1 MTTVAEAHGLTA
13 TQLDALGL
21 ELESLRAEI
30 AAQLGAEDVAYI
42 RRLIRIQRWAEVGG
56 RASLFL
62 GFLPPF
68 WLAGVAALSLSKI
81 LDNMEIGHN
90 VLHGQYDWTNDPA
103 LSSTVFEWDSSCP
116 AKGWQHY
123 HNYLHHTFTNITD
136 KDRDLG
142 YGVIRISG
150 DAPWTPAN
158 LGNPLYALGLALIFD
173 QGIMLHDVDF
183 GHVRKGK
190 KTWAEAKLSLTNGLR
205 KSGTLAFRDYV
216 MWPAF
221 TGPLFLSTLAAD
233 ALANV
238 IRNVWSFI
246 IIFCGHFP
254 SGVLEFTEE
263 ECEGESKGH
272 WYFRQMLG
280 SGNITGSPLFHIM
293 SGNLSFQI
301 EHHLFPDIPARRY
314 QQIAPQVREI
324 CQRYG
329 VPYNTGR
336 LSKQF
341 GSVIA
346 KICRFALP
354 GRRKPAV
361 AVPPRAPD
369 AASTELM
376 AA

>member
-1 MTTVAEAHGLTA
+1 MTTVAEAHGLTPA
-13 TQLDALGL
+13 QLDALAR
-21 ELESLRAEI
+21 ELTDLRAEV
-30 AAQLGAEDVAYI
+30 ASQLGAVDVAYI
-42 RRLIRIQRWAEVGG
+42 RRLIKIQRWSEVGG

-90 VLHGQYDWTNDPA
+90 VLHGQYDWTKDPA
-103 LSSTVFEWDSSCP
+103 LSSTDFEWDSSCP

-123 HNYLHHTFTNITD
+123 HNYLHHTFTNITE

-142 YGVIRISG
+142 YGVIRIS
-150 DAPWTPAN
+150 AEKPWTPAN

-173 QGIMLHDVDF
+173 HGIMLHDVDI
-183 GHVRKGK
+183 GHVRAGK
-190 KTWAEAKLSLTNGLR
+190 KSWEEAKQSLKNGLR
-205 KSGTLAFRDYV
+205 KSGTLAFRDYI

-221 TGPLFLSTLAAD
+221 TGPLFVSTLLAD

-238 IRNVWSFI
+238 IRNIWAFI

-263 ECEGESKGH
+263 ECENESKGH
-272 WYFRQMLG
+272 WYFRQILG
-280 SGNITGSPLFHIM
+280 SGNIRGSRLFHIM
-293 SGNLSFQI
+293 TGNLSYQI

-329 VPYNTGR
+329 IPYNTGGLTR
-336 LSKQF
+336 QF
-341 GSVIA
+341 GSVIG
-346 KICRFALP
+346 KIFRYALP
-354 GRRKPAV
+354 GRTKPV
-361 AVPPRAPD
+361 APAPSGRPRRDSA
-369 AASTELM
+369 ELM

>member
-1 MTTVAEAHGLTA
+1 MTVAETYGLTA
-13 TQLDALGL
+13 PQLDELARELDAL
-21 ELESLRAEI
+21 RADV
-30 AAQLGAEDVAYI
+30 ASRLGAEDVRYI
-42 RRLIRIQRWAEVGG
+42 RRLIRIQRWSEITG

-68 WLAGVAALSLSKI
+68 WLLGAGALSLSKI

-103 LSSTVFEWDSSCP
+103 LSSTDFEWDSSCP

-142 YGVIRISG
+142 YGVIRIS
-150 DAPWTPAN
+150 AETPWSPGN

-173 QGIMLHDVDF
+173 HGIMLHDVDIAA
-183 GHVRKGK
+183 VREGIKP
-190 KTWAEAKLSLTNGLR
+190 WDEAKPSLVNGLK
-205 KSGTLAFRDYV
+205 KSGKLAFRDYI

-221 TGPLFLSTLAAD
+221 TGPLFLLTLAAN

-238 IRNVWSFI
+238 VRNLWAFI

-254 SGVLEFTEE
+254 TGVLEFTEE

-280 SGNITGSPLFHIM
+280 SGNISGGRLFHIM

-301 EHHLFPDIPARRY
+301 EHHIFPDIPARRY

-324 CQRYG
+324 CARYG
-329 VPYNTGR
+329 IPYNTGR
-336 LSKQF
+336 LSRQF
-341 GSVIA
+341 GSVIW
-346 KICRFALP
+346 KIFRFALP
-354 GRRKPAV
+354 GRKKK
-361 AVPPRAPD
+361 VPIAPSQEPQTEPIQLL
-369 AASTELM
+369 AA
-376 AA
+376 

>member
-1 MTTVAEAHGLTA
+1 MTVAETYGLTA
-13 TQLDALGL
+13 PQLDELAAELDAL
-21 ELESLRAEI
+21 RAQV
-30 AAQLGAEDVAYI
+30 AGQLGSEDVRYI
-42 RRLIRIQRWAEVGG
+42 RRLIRIQRWSEITG

-68 WLAGVAALSLSKI
+68 WLLGAGALSLSKI

-103 LSSTVFEWDSSCP
+103 LSSTDFEWDSSCP

-142 YGVIRISG
+142 YGVIRIS
-150 DAPWTPAN
+150 AETPWSPGN

-173 QGIMLHDVDF
+173 HGIMLHDVDVAA
-183 GHVRKGK
+183 VREGTKP
-190 KTWAEAKLSLTNGLR
+190 WEEAKPSLVNGLK
-205 KSGTLAFRDYV
+205 KSGKLAFRDYI

-221 TGPLFLSTLAAD
+221 TGPLFLLTLAAN

-238 IRNVWSFI
+238 VRNLWAFI

-254 SGVLEFTEE
+254 TGVREFTEE

-280 SGNITGSPLFHIM
+280 SGNISGGRLFHIM

-301 EHHLFPDIPARRY
+301 EHHIFPDIPARRY

-324 CQRYG
+324 CARYG
-329 VPYNTGR
+329 IPYNTGR
-336 LSKQF
+336 LSRQF
-341 GSVIA
+341 GSVVW
-346 KICRFALP
+346 KIFRFALP
-354 GRRKPAV
+354 GRQKKLPLA
-361 AVPPRAPD
+361 PPRPPVTEPVELL
-369 AASTELM
+369 AA
-376 AA
+376 

>member
-1 MTTVAEAHGLTA
+1 MTTVAEAHGLTPV
-13 TQLDALGL
+13 QLDAL
-21 ELESLRAEI
+21 EVEIEALRARVVS
-30 AAQLGAEDVAYI
+30 QLGTEDVRYI
-42 RRLIRIQRWAEVGG
+42 RRLIRIQRWSEVGG

-103 LSSTVFEWDSSCP
+103 LSSTEFEWDSSCP

-123 HNYLHHTFTNITD
+123 HNYLHHTFTNISG

-142 YGVIRISG
+142 YSVIRISG
-150 DAPWTPAN
+150 DAPWSPAN
-158 LGNPLYALGLALIFD
+158 LGNPVYALGLALIFD
-173 QGIMLHDVDF
+173 HGIMLHDVDVA
-183 GHVRKGK
+183 HVREGK
-190 KTWAEAKLSLTNGLR
+190 KSWEEAKPALRNGLK
-205 KSGTLAFRDYV
+205 KSGKLAFRDYI

-221 TGPLFLSTLAAD
+221 TGPLFLLTLAAN
-233 ALANV
+233 ALANL
-238 IRNVWSFI
+238 IRNVWAFM

-254 SGVLEFTEE
+254 NGVLEFTEG

-280 SGNITGSPLFHIM
+280 SGNITGGRLFHIM
-293 SGNLSFQI
+293 CGNLSFQI

-314 QQIAPQVREI
+314 QEIAPEVQEI

-329 VPYNTGR
+329 IPYNTGR
-336 LSKQF
+336 LSRQF
-341 GSVIA
+341 GSVIV
-346 KICRFALP
+346 KIFRFALP
-354 GRRKPAV
+354 PRKTRV
-361 AVPPRAPD
+361 TSVPPTEAQKEPAELL
-369 AASTELM
+369 AA
-376 AA
+376 

>member
-1 MTTVAEAHGLTA
+1 MPTVAEAHGLTA
-13 TQLDALGL
+13 AQLDALGL
-21 ELESLRAEI
+21 EFEALRADVV
-30 AAQLGAEDVAYI
+30 AQLGAEDVRYI
-42 RRLIRIQRWAEVGG
+42 RRVIRVQRWSEVVG

-68 WLAGVAALSLSKI
+68 WVTGAAALSLSKI

-103 LSSTVFEWDSSCP
+103 LSSTSFEWDSSCP

-142 YGVIRISG
+142 YGVIRIS
-150 DAPWTPAN
+150 DETPWTPRN
-158 LGNPLYALGLALIFD
+158 LGNPLYALGLAAMFD
-173 QGIMLHDVDF
+173 HGIMLHDVDIAA
-183 GHVRKGK
+183 VREGK
-190 KTWAEAKLSLTNGLR
+190 RTWAEAKISLKNGLR
-205 KSGTLAFRDYV
+205 KSGKLAFRDYI

-221 TGPLFLSTLAAD
+221 TGPLFLSTLAAN
-233 ALANV
+233 ALANFV
-238 IRNVWSFI
+238 RNVWAFM

-254 SGVLEFTEE
+254 TGVLEFTEE

-272 WYFRQMLG
+272 WYFRQILG
-280 SGNITGSPLFHIM
+280 SGNISGGKLFHIM

-329 VPYNTGR
+329 IPYNTGR
-336 LSKQF
+336 MSRQF
-341 GSVIA
+341 GSVIG
-346 KICRFALP
+346 KIFRFALP
-354 GRRKPAV
+354 GRSARVTSLPAR
-361 AVPPRAPD
+361 PPEGEHSLL
-369 AASTELM
+369 AA
-376 AA
+376 